1 MIFDTRPKKYVRSM
15 SATERFSLAINELY
29 RYNIVALAEGQ
40 GSLTK
45 DELQAAVNIAAEK
58 NPGAR
63 VRLKSVLGFS
73 KWKDSGIAPLVH
85 EIQTPHWDC
94 FSEQGADFMEGSFD
108 IHGNGP
114 VCDLYL
120 IPDNTDDSGNG
131 SHAIRIVVRVLH
143 AAMDA
148 RGLQHFVKDIFRV
161 LRGEEPLGSTSTL
174 TDYDVRIKFKEKI
187 QGQQVEMECMPI
199 LPPSPRQN
207 GKDEKLA
214 YVWRRAIV
222 DKNIG
227 SMLPKMAIFLAQH
240 ARKHGEGEVGFT
252 IPVDLRGL
260 REEINTT
267 ANMTGYLRVKVEPD
281 ATAKNVMQQIN
292 QGIKAHLDC
301 IIPPIFKWVPWIPVS
316 MLVKD
321 MRKNLDL
328 LLYAKNKVIPSGGIV
343 SMGMFKP
350 EDYSC
355 PKFHATTCIGI
366 PGSVGKMNVVIM
378 NHTDHTE
385 VVFST
390 PAAFNKEGQLDR
402 LIEEFRQTMS
412 A

>member
-1 MIFDTRPKKYVRSM
+1 MLFSAARQKKYARPM
-15 SATERFSLAINELY
+15 SATERFSLAINTLY

-40 GSLTK
+40 GSISK
-45 DELQAAVNIAAEK
+45 ADLQAAVDIAAEK

-63 VRLKSVLGFS
+63 VRLKSMLGFT
-73 KWKDSGIAPLVH
+73 KWVDSGIAPVVH
-85 EIQTPHWDC
+85 EIQAPHWDC
-94 FSEQGADFMEGSFD
+94 FSERGADFMEGSFD
-108 IHGNGP
+108 TQGGGP

-120 IPDNTDDSGNG
+120 IPGESGKDTDTV
-131 SHAIRIVVRVLH
+131 RIVVRVLH

-174 TDYDVRIKFKEKI
+174 TDYDVRIKFKDKI
-187 QGQQVEMECMPI
+187 QGQQVDMECMPI
-199 LPPSPRQN
+199 LPPSPRN
-207 GKDEKLA
+207 TEKLT

-227 SMLPKMAIFLAQH
+227 SMLPKMAVFLAQH
-240 ARKHGEGEVGFT
+240 ARKHSQGEVGFT

-260 REEINTT
+260 REDIHTT

-281 ATAKNVMQQIN
+281 ATAKSVMQQIN

-316 MLVKD
+316 VLVKD
-321 MRKNLDL
+321 MRKNLDV
-328 LLYAKNKVIPSGGIV
+328 LLYAKNRVIPSGGIV

-355 PKFHATTCIGI
+355 PKFRATTCIGI

-390 PAAFNKEGQLDR
+390 PAAFNEEGQLDR
-402 LIEEFRQTMS
+402 LIEEFKQTMS

>member
-1 MIFDTRPKKYVRSM
+1 MIFSKNKPKKYVRVM
-15 SATERFSLAINELY
+15 SATERFSMAINELY
-29 RYNIVALAEGQ
+29 RYNIVALAEGK
-40 GSLTK
+40 GSITRAA
-45 DELQAAVNIAAEK
+45 LQAAVDVAAEK

-63 VRLKSVLGFS
+63 VRLKSILKFT
-73 KWKDSGIAPLVH
+73 KWVDSGIAPVVH
-85 EIQTPHWDC
+85 EIQTPQWDC
-94 FSEQGADFMEGSFD
+94 FSERGAEFMEGSFD
-108 IHGNGP
+108 TLNGGP

-120 IPDNTDDSGNG
+120 IPGDT
-131 SHAIRIVVRVLH
+131 IRIVVRVLH

-161 LRGEEPLGSTSTL
+161 LRGEEPIGSNSTL
-174 TDYDVRIKFKEKI
+174 TDYDVRIKFQDKI
-187 QGQQVEMECMPI
+187 QGQQIEMECMPI
-199 LPPSPRQN
+199 LPPSPHA
-207 GKDEKLA
+207 GDPLT

-240 ARKHGEGEVGFT
+240 ARKHAQGEVGFT

-260 REEINTT
+260 REELNTT

-281 ATAKNVMQQIN
+281 ATAKSVMQQIN
-292 QGIKAHLDC
+292 QGIKNHLDC
-301 IIPPIFKWVPWIPVS
+301 IIPPIFKWVPWIPLS
-316 MLVKD
+316 MLIKD
-321 MRKNLDL
+321 MRKNADT

-350 EDYSC
+350 EDFSC
-355 PKFHATTCIGI
+355 PTFQASTCIGI

-402 LIEEFRQTMS
+402 LIEEFKQTMGGS
-412 A
+412 